1 MKKYYFENLK
11 KKMKITIGS
20 IRYRMEIW
28 FIKTHSKYAPNDHG
42 SIATELDHNMVYV
55 AVECLQGMK
64 MTHKKNFNSILS
76 INL

>member
-1 MKKYYFENLK
+1 
-11 KKMKITIGS
+11 MKITIGS

-28 FIKTHSKYAPNDHG
+28 FIKTHSKYASNNHG

-64 MTHKKNFNSILS
+64 MTHKKIPIQILS
-76 INL
+76 TN